1 MVRMTDK
8 NCSGDFFA
16 GFVVGALLG
25 AAAALLFAPQ
35 TGEQTRT
42 LIRERGIE
50 LKERADELS
59 IEARKRAEEL
69 QDEARGRAGDI
80 SGQAKERA
88 KDLQAR
94 VQQAVDEGKAA
105 ATTKKEELLSRLD
118 EARTEDD
125 APAEE

>member
-1 MVRMTDK
+1 MTDR

-59 IEARKRAEEL
+59 IEARKRAEEF
-69 QDEARGRAGDI
+69 QDQARDRASEL
-80 SGQAKERA
+80 SGQAKGKARG
-88 KDLQAR
+88 LQTR

-118 EARTEDD
+118 ETRTAEE